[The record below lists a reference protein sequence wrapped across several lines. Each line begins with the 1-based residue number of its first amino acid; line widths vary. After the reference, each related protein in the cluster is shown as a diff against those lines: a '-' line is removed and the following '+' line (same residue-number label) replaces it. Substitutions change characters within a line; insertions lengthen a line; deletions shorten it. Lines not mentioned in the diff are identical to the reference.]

1 MSRATAPQGGSEVE
15 TSNPDSVEPHG
26 ELDDDHTKKRQRRNP
41 DKPKWSTRKKV
52 IVAIVTL
59 LLLAGVATGLFF
71 LFLPKSS
78 TSNTDYASPEPEKIY
93 SVLTGTEILNPALNA
108 SPTYCMQIP
117 NGTDINPRTHVGLQ
131 YAGVVFE
138 AIAEAGITRF
148 AAVFQNTDTSMIGP
162 IRSLRTYY
170 LNWDTPFDCTIVH
183 AGGADDALA
192 ALKNGDYRDL
202 TESTTY
208 MWRNHSPYRSPNNL
222 FTSSQL
228 LNDFNTANGFTSS
241 EVQGFTRMTP
251 DEASAIAADNLRK
264 ATEGETVE
272 AIGEDGET
280 TTQTVT
286 TPLVEKIGFNFGRNN
301 NYNVVYTY
309 NRDTNSYARSY
320 ANGNAHWSYNCG
332 TEETNPNNCP
342 REQLN
347 PSVVIAM
354 IVEERRASDGYHED
368 VTSLGSGT
376 AYIFQNGAMIQGTWQ
391 KATAADQIKFYD
403 AAGAEIKLGVGQ
415 TWISA
420 VPTYGSVTY

>member
-26 ELDDDHTKKRQRRNP
+26 ELDDDHTKKRQRRKP

-78 TSNTDYASPEPEKIY
+78 TSNTDYASPEPERIY
-93 SVLTGTEILNPALNA
+93 SVLTGTEILNPALNS

-170 LNWDTPFDCTIVH
+170 LDWDTPFDCTIVH

-208 MWRNHSPYRSPNNL
+208 MWRNHNPYRSPNNL

-309 NRDTNSYARSY
+309 NRDTN
-320 ANGNAHWSYNCG
+320 C
-332 TEETNPNNCP
+332 
-342 REQLN
+342 
-347 PSVVIAM
+347 
-354 IVEERRASDGYHED
+354 
-368 VTSLGSGT
+368 
-376 AYIFQNGAMIQGTWQ
+376 
-391 KATAADQIKFYD
+391 YD
-403 AAGAEIKLGVGQ
+403 C
-415 TWISA
+415 
-420 VPTYGSVTY
+420 